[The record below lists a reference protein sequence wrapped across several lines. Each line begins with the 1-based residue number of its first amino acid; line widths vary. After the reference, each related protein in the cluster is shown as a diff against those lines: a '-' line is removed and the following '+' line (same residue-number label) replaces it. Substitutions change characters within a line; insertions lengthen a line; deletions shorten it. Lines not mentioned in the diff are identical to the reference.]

1 MLDVVVG
8 FIVAVFGLML
18 LAAVL
23 NVLLNWLA
31 DWFCKHF

>member
-8 FIVAVFGLML
+8 FIVAVIGLML
-18 LAAVL
+18 LAAAL

-31 DWFCKHF
+31 DWVCKHF

>member
-8 FIVAVFGLML
+8 FIVAVIGLML
-18 LAAVL
+18 LAAAL